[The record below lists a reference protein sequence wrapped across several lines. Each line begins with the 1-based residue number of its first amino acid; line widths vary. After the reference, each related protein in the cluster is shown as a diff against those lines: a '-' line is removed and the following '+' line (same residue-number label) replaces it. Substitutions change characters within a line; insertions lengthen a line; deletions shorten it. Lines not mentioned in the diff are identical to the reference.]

1 MNHLNEESS
10 VFPCLNRPLS
20 RWIARTLWGLWLFAL
35 SFTLWA
41 QPDLTLQTIDV
52 NNLPGS
58 RVQLRFQLSGPAPE
72 PRVFTINAPARIVL
86 DFLNTRSAV
95 RSSEQTIGTGVAE
108 SVSFLE
114 GNDGRTRVSINLTS
128 LVPYQLIREGNA
140 VVVTL
145 DAGASTA
152 QIPTANFPLTAPPSP
167 TRADAPS
174 RAASAGRQVDNVD
187 FRRGTAGEGIISFAL
202 SDPSIVVSV
211 REEGSQIVADFS
223 GAPLARGQ
231 ERRLDVTDF
240 ATPVTLIDALNKD
253 DGARVS
259 ITPTG
264 LYEYLAYQA
273 DNRYVIEIK
282 PLNLEEQRRLQEQE
296 FTGELLSLNFQD
308 IEVRAVLQIIADFTG
323 LNVVVSDTVSGSLTL
338 RLTNVPWDQALDII
352 LRTKGLAQRRSG
364 TVIYIAPNEE
374 LAAREQLE
382 LEAQKK
388 STELIPL
395 RTEVIQINYAKAVD
409 IRNLLKRPVL
419 NQNETTVSLLSERG
433 TVTADERTNTLI
445 IQDIPARLAEVRDMV
460 SRLDRPVRQVMI
472 EGRVVI
478 ASDNFRK
485 ELGVRMGFTG
495 LQKTD
500 GGVGALSGGL
510 GATDTI
516 TGSVVDN
523 LNSTGTRFPA
533 AVPSLGD
540 RLGVNLGVPEATSG
554 LGLAILG
561 RNYLVDLEL
570 SALQAEGRGETIS
583 NPRVITTDR
592 AAAVI
597 KQGEE
602 IPYETF
608 QDGTSSIS
616 FKEAVLELN
625 VTPQITPDNRII
637 MDLLVKKDE
646 VGREIRG
653 RDGAQNFGLNKR
665 EVKTQVLVDNGETVV
680 LGGVFEQITRET
692 VSKVPFFGDLPAV
705 GRLFRRNGS
714 NNDKLEL
721 LIFVTPQIV
730 TDKVVN
736 R

>member
-1 MNHLNEESS
+1 MTP
-10 VFPCLNRPLS
+10 FLNRS
-20 RWIARTLWGLWLFAL
+20 SARWIVVVLAGLWLSAT
-35 SFTLWA
+35 SGPVIA
-41 QPDLTLQTIDV
+41 QDLTLQTIDV

-58 RVQLRFQLSGPAPE
+58 RVQLRLRLDGPAPE
-72 PRVFTINAPARIVL
+72 PRVFTITEPARIVL
-86 DFLNTRSAV
+86 DFLNTRSNI
-95 RSSEQTIGTGVAE
+95 RSSEQSIGTGVAE

-128 LVPYQLIREGNA
+128 LVPYELIRQGND
-140 VVVTL
+140 VIVTL
-145 DAGASTA
+145 EAGATTSN
-152 QIPTANFPLTAPPSP
+152 IPLASLPLAPPP
-167 TRADAPS
+167 PPS
-174 RAASAGRQVDNVD
+174 IGTPPSVGAAITGRQIANVD
-187 FRRGTAGEGIISFAL
+187 FRRGTSGEGIISFVL

-211 REEGSQIVADFS
+211 REEGSQIVADFA
-223 GAPLARGQ
+223 GATLARGQ

-240 ATPVTLIDALNKD
+240 ATPITLIDALNRPE
-253 DGARVS
+253 GARVS
-259 ITPTG
+259 VTPTG

-323 LNVVVSDTVSGSLTL
+323 LNVVVSDTVRGSLTL

-364 TVIYIAPNEE
+364 NVIYIAPNEE

-382 LEAQKK
+382 LEALRK

-395 RTEVIQINYAKAVD
+395 RTEVIQINYAKARD
-409 IRNLLKRPVL
+409 ISLLLKRPVATT
-419 NQNETTVSLLSERG
+419 NETTVSLLSDRG
-433 TVTADERTNTLI
+433 SVTADERTNTLLV
-445 IQDIPARLAEVRDMV
+445 QDIPARLAEVRDMV
-460 SRLDRPVRQVMI
+460 ARLDRPVRQVI
-472 EGRVVI
+472 IDGRIVI
-478 ASDNFRK
+478 ASDNFRR
-485 ELGVRMGFTG
+485 ELGVRMGATG
-495 LQKTD
+495 LWKTD
-500 GGVGALSGGL
+500 GGVGSTSGGL

-516 TGSVVDN
+516 TNSVSNN
-523 LNSTGTRFPA
+523 LNATGSRFPA
-533 AVPSLGD
+533 AIPSLGD
-540 RLGVNLGVPEATSG
+540 RLGVNLGVPEATAS

-570 SALQAEGRGETIS
+570 SALQAEGRGETVS

-592 AAAVI
+592 APAVI

-602 IPYETF
+602 IPYESF
-608 QDGTSSIS
+608 QDGTSSVQ

-665 EVKTQVLVDNGETVV
+665 EIRTQVLVDNGETVV
-680 LGGVFEQITRET
+680 LGGVFEQITRDS

-714 NNDKLEL
+714 TNDKLEL

-730 TDKVVN
+730 TDRVVN